1 MPAVNPI
8 NALPSFTSLEENKNI
23 LASTPNSFQDI
34 PPVLR
39 HREDNVYIALDPAL
53 EGFSAEDAAQGTL
66 YVLTRYFL
74 FIYKLII
81 KIHCLIVS

>member
-8 NALPSFTSLEENKNI
+8 STLPAFISPEEHKEL

-39 HREDNVYIALDPAL
+39 HREDKVSIALDPAL
-53 EGFSAEDAAQGTL
+53 EGFSTEDASQGTL
-66 YVLTRYFL
+66 YVLTRCFPLYLHADHENL
-74 FIYKLII
+74 FTQ
-81 KIHCLIVS
+81 

>member
-1 MPAVNPI
+1 MPAISPI

-23 LASTPNSFQDI
+23 LASTPSSFQDI

-39 HREDNVYIALDPAL
+39 HREENVSIALDPAL
-53 EGFSAEDAAQGTL
+53 EGFSADAAAHGTL
-66 YVLTRYFL
+66 YVLTRSFS

-81 KIHCLIVS
+81 KIYFSVVF